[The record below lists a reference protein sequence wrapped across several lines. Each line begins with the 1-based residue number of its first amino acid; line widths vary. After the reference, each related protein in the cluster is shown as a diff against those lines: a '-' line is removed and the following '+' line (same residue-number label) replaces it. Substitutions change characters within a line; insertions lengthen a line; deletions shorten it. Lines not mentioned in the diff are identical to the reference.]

1 MSLDLDAIE
10 ARAQA
15 ASPGPWETVRHDL
28 TLYVV
33 SESHELNPISLGYVG
48 NRPEPDAEF
57 IAHARTDVPALLALV
72 REQQDKLEKVEA
84 LAEKWRYKG
93 EFGWGAWQ
101 EGHGPDPEG
110 YVLDSVAGEIRAAL
124 TATDPS

>member
-1 MSLDLDAIE
+1 MHRIGSNISGADVAQVICHGEQEASDA
-10 ARAQA
+10 
-15 ASPGPWETVRHDL
+15 V
-28 TLYVV
+28 
-33 SESHELNPISLGYVG
+33 
-48 NRPEPDAEF
+48 F
-57 IAHARTDVPALLALV
+57 IAHARTDVPALLAML
-72 REQQDKLEKVEA
+72 REQKAKLERVEA

-124 TATDPS
+124 TVTDPS

>member
-1 MSLDLDAIE
+1 MNLDLDAIE

-15 ASPGPWETVRHDL
+15 AKEQGNFVTRAQM
-28 TLYVV
+28 
-33 SESHELNPISLGYVG
+33 ESRLI
-48 NRPEPDAEF
+48 D
-57 IAHARTDVPALLALV
+57 TDVPALLAMV
-72 REQQDKLEKVEA
+72 REQQAAIERVEA

-110 YVLDSVAGEIRAAL
+110 YLLDSVAGEIRAAL
-124 TATDPS
+124 TATKAS